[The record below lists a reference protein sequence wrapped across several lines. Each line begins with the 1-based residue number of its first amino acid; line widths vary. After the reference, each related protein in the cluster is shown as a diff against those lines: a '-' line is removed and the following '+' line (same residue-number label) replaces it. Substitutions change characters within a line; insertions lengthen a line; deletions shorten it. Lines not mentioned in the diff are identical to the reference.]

1 MFRFVYLIDL
11 SLIKKDM
18 IEDKEQEKMISAK
31 KLNNENNEE
40 AIS

>member
-11 SLIKKDM
+11 FLIKKDI

-40 AIS
+40 VIS